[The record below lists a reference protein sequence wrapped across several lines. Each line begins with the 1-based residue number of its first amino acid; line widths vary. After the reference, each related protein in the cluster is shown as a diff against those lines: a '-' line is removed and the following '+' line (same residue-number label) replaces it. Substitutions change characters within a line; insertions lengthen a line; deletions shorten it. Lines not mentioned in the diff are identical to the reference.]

1 MKLFLQTELF
11 SLHNHYIQL
20 HFYSF
25 YRLKKDFK
33 QLLEG
38 AGYVTPGKQLS
49 EVRVLFMG
57 RDCFEL
63 LSEHD
68 CQQIYDNHQ
77 KEIIERAKHNFQEL
91 LLENADLFYHF
102 KSIEPSGTIT
112 QDDIK
117 EITDVLQDDSR
128 YKMLDR
134 LDQDRKLMLFQHLGF
149 IHCPIR
155 EHCPAFPNCIDSVV
169 ERIISTKKSQ
179 RWVFL
184 IIFYCRR
191 SANLLLLRNL
201 FIAKALRSIFSLNA
215 FRK

>member
-1 MKLFLQTELF
+1 MR
-11 SLHNHYIQL
+11 I
-20 HFYSF
+20 HFYSNTIS
-25 YRLKKDFK
+25 RLKKDFK

-117 EITDVLQDDSR
+117 EITDVLQEDSR

-155 EHCPAFPNCIDSVV
+155 EHCPAFPNCIDAVV
-169 ERIISTKKSQ
+169 ERVINAKKSQ
-179 RWVFL
+179 RY
-184 IIFYCRR
+184 ISC
-191 SANLLLLRNL
+191 
-201 FIAKALRSIFSLNA
+201 
-215 FRK
+215 

>member
-1 MKLFLQTELF
+1 MQTFFLYF
-11 SLHNHYIQL
+11 
-20 HFYSF
+20 HFHHHHHHLSHAHINTHINVNC
-25 YRLKKDFK
+25 RWKKQFK
-33 QLLEG
+33 KLLEE
-38 AGYVTPGKQLS
+38 AGYVTPGKQLA

-57 RDCFEL
+57 RECFEA

-112 QDDIK
+112 QDDVK
-117 EITDVLQDDSR
+117 EITDVLQEDSR

-149 IHCPIR
+149 IHVPLR
-155 EHCPAFPNCIDSVV
+155 EHCPAFPNCIDAMV
-169 ERIISTKKSQ
+169 ERIIGAKKSQ
-179 RWVFL
+179 R
-184 IIFYCRR
+184 
-191 SANLLLLRNL
+191 
-201 FIAKALRSIFSLNA
+201 
-215 FRK
+215 